1 MQFIQANASWIF
13 FGLALVFMLW
23 MHGGGHR
30 HGMGGGSGMGHE
42 HGGAHQHD
50 GPPAEGEAEKLG
62 SGQTNPAASATHEV
76 GQGGRSAGC
85 H

>member
-1 MQFIQANASWIF
+1 MQFIQTNASWIF

-50 GPPAEGEAEKLG
+50 GRPAEGETETLG
-62 SGQTNPAASATHEV
+62 SGQTNPDDSATHEV
-76 GQGGRSAGC
+76 GHGGRSAGC

>member
-1 MQFIQANASWIF
+1 MQFIQANSTLIF

-30 HGMGGGSGMGHE
+30 HGMGGGMGHE
-42 HGGAHQHD
+42 HGSTHQHD
-50 GPPAEGEAEKLG
+50 GLSADGGAENPT
-62 SGQTNPAASATHEV
+62 SGQIQTAPPVADQAGS
-76 GQGGRSAGC
+76 GGRSAGC

>member
-1 MQFIQANASWIF
+1 MQFIQANSTWIF

-30 HGMGGGSGMGHE
+30 RSMGGGTGHE
-42 HGGAHQHD
+42 HGSAHQHD
-50 GPPAEGEAEKLG
+50 ARSADGDAEKPT
-62 SGQTNPAASATHEV
+62 SGQIQPAPPVADNV
-76 GQGGRSAGC
+76 GSGGRSAGC